1 MIEDGVKISEL
12 TEVSSVA
19 GTDIIP
25 IVNNDETKSA
35 TISQVAQYTYST
47 RPPEYCVASTSSSPS
62 ISSNFFV
69 PLNYIYGKSGNFTLE
84 DGGIKIG
91 ANINVVK
98 VSGNCFI
105 DSAPT
110 SPGYVWG
117 KIYLIRG
124 NQESIIATSINSVGN
139 CAYMSTP
146 IPTALIGVQ
155 EGDIIKL
162 MADGGSGGVIRGYS
176 SNTWLLVEKIA

>member
-12 TEVSSVA
+12 TEASSVT
-19 GTDIIP
+19 GTDIVP
-25 IVNNDETKSA
+25 IVNDIETKSA
-35 TISQVAQYTYST
+35 TINQIAQYTYSV
-47 RPPEYCVASTSSSPS
+47 RPPEYCVASIDSAPS

-69 PLNYIYGKSGNFTLE
+69 PLNYIYGKNGNFTLQ

-105 DSAPT
+105 DNAPA

-124 NQESIIATSINSVGN
+124 NQESIISTSINSVGN
-139 CAYMSTP
+139 CNYMSTP
-146 IPTALIGVQ
+146 IPVSLIGVQ

-162 MADGGSGGVIRGYS
+162 MADGGSGGSIRGYS
-176 SNTWLLVEKIA
+176 ANTWLFVEKVA

>member
-1 MIEDGVKISEL
+1 MEDGIKISEL
-12 TEVSSVA
+12 GEASSVT

-25 IVNNDETKSA
+25 IVSNDETKSA
-35 TISQVAQYTYST
+35 TINQIASYTNSLK
-47 RPPEYCVASTSSSPS
+47 PPMYCIASTDSSPS

-69 PLNYIYGKSGNFTLE
+69 PLNYIYGKNGNFTLQ

-105 DSAPT
+105 DNAPS
-110 SPGYVWG
+110 SPNYVWG
-117 KIYLIRG
+117 KIHLIRG
-124 NQESIIATSINSVGN
+124 NQDNVIATSINSGGN
-139 CAYMSTP
+139 SNYISTP
-146 IPTALIGVQ
+146 IPTTLVGVQ

-162 MADGGSGGVIRGYS
+162 MADSGAGGTIRGYS
-176 SNTWLLVEKIA
+176 ANTWLLVEKVA